1 MKTCNRK
8 PLPPDVCFEI
18 TPISRYMSGNTS
30 ELQVPYKFTPFL
42 SIPVDNF
49 SNSRTEKVNI

>member
-1 MKTCNRK
+1 MKTCDRK
-8 PLPPDVCFEI
+8 SSPPDVCFEI

-42 SIPVDNF
+42 SIPVHSF
-49 SNSRTEKVNI
+49 SNSRTGKVNI